1 MRGLSDTGTDRRCV
15 YRLLSMRYARRKT
28 IMEKLF
34 NEIISDTSIIFENV
48 KANSKGVQERKEFAL
63 TDHVDPSQVLRILH
77 REAKTAESASAGSVS
92 LLVDIL
98 QSTSALDGYKGTCQ
112 HHERVPSEFNQ
123 ALRSMEERFLDK
135 LFLDSDIPA
144 HKNMTEAQR
153 MKAVQTELTGMRKG
167 SYSQART
174 HVANMFC
181 KLGKLPVAPNGK
193 LFTVAAITKMVDNAL
208 YASRGEKDNSL
219 SAKLA
224 AHAKALRERGES
236 FEIGD
241 NPTAIAALKE
251 MLATYEGLER
261 EASERLT
268 ALNAGHMI
276 DIANQASVAVSKA
289 SEVPSMESLD
299 AMYENG
305 QLSLIDYQIKA
316 KSFHNVDI
324 VVEEATF

>member
-1 MRGLSDTGTDRRCV
+1 
-15 YRLLSMRYARRKT
+15 
-28 IMEKLF
+28 MEKLF
-34 NEIISDTSIIFENV
+34 NEIISDDSIIFENV
-48 KANSKGVQERKEFAL
+48 KANSKGVHEKKEFTL

-98 QSTSALDGYKGTCQ
+98 QSTSALDGYKGTCP
-112 HHERVPSEFNQ
+112 HHERISSEFNM
-123 ALRSMEERFLDK
+123 ALRSVEESFLNSLPQFADMT
-135 LFLDSDIPA
+135 PA
-144 HKNMTEAQR
+144 QK

-174 HVANMFC
+174 HIANMFC

-224 AHAKALRERGES
+224 AHAKALRERGEA

-268 ALNAGHMI
+268 ALNAGHMV
-276 DIANQASVAVSKA
+276 DIANQASAVVSKA

>member
-1 MRGLSDTGTDRRCV
+1 MD
-15 YRLLSMRYARRKT
+15 
-28 IMEKLF
+28 KLF
-34 NEIISDTSIIFENV
+34 NEIISTDSITFENV
-48 KANSKGVQERKEFAL
+48 KANSKGVHDKKEYLL

-77 REAKTAESASAGSVS
+77 REAKTTESASAGSVS

-98 QSTSALDGYKGTCQ
+98 QSTTALDEYKGTCP
-112 HHERVPSEFNQ
+112 HHERISSEFNQ
-123 ALRSMEERFLDK
+123 ALRSCEETFLNALPQFADM
-135 LFLDSDIPA
+135 SPA
-144 HKNMTEAQR
+144 QK

-219 SAKLA
+219 SSKLA
-224 AHAKALRERGES
+224 AHSKALRERGES

-241 NPTAIAALKE
+241 CPTAIAALKE
-251 MLATYEGLER
+251 MLATYQGLER

-268 ALNAGHMI
+268 QLNAGHMM
-276 DIANQASVAVSKA
+276 DIANQASAMVSKA
-289 SEVPSMESLD
+289 SETPSMESLD

-305 QLSLIDYQIKA
+305 QLSLIDYQLKA
-316 KSFHNVDI
+316 KMFHSVDI
-324 VVEEATF
+324 EVDEVV